1 MTRLGEQGGPGPE
14 LVLVAGRSGPE
25 AASPYPFPVIA
36 EVRGVT
42 APAHFSKLPDAMA
55 ALLKTLD
62 ALPLSPDQHG
72 YFAELFRPS
81 EVQSI
86 GHRLATHGE
95 VRAGAFLDLTPTVVR
110 LYPAGP
116 GTPQ

>member
-1 MTRLGEQGGPGPE
+1 MTGIMRT
-14 LVLVAGRSGPE
+14 
-25 AASPYPFPVIA
+25 ASLNVPYPFPVIV
-36 EVRGVT
+36 EVRDV
-42 APAHFSKLPDAMA
+42 AVPARFSKLPDAMA

-62 ALPLSPDQHG
+62 ALPLGPDQQG
-72 YFAELFRPS
+72 YFAELFGPS

-95 VRAGAFLDLTPTVVR
+95 VRALAFLDLTPTVVR

-116 GTPQ
+116 GAPQ

>member
-1 MTRLGEQGGPGPE
+1 MGTE
-14 LVLVAGRSGPE
+14 LVLVAGRSEPVE
-25 AASPYPFPVIA
+25 ASPYPFPVIA

-62 ALPLSPDQHG
+62 ALPLSPDQQG
-72 YFAELFRPS
+72 YFAELFGPS
-81 EVQSI
+81 EAQSI

-95 VRAGAFLDLTPTVVR
+95 VRALAFLDLTPTVVR
-110 LYPAGP
+110 RHPAGP

>member
-1 MTRLGEQGGPGPE
+1 M
-14 LVLVAGRSGPE
+14 
-25 AASPYPFPVIA
+25 IA

-42 APAHFSKLPDAMA
+42 APARFSRLPDAMA

-72 YFAELFRPS
+72 YFAELFGPS
-81 EVQSI
+81 ETQSV
-86 GHRLATHGE
+86 GHRLATYGE
-95 VRAGAFLDLTPTVVR
+95 VRALAFLDLTPTVVR

-116 GTPQ
+116 GTSR

>member
-1 MTRLGEQGGPGPE
+1 MTDT
-14 LVLVAGRSGPE
+14 VHTASAGT
-25 AASPYPFPVIA
+25 PYPFPVIA

-42 APAHFSKLPDAMA
+42 APARFNRLPDAMA
-55 ALLKTLD
+55 ALLATLG

-72 YFAELFRPS
+72 YFAELFGPS
-81 EVQSI
+81 AVPSV

-95 VRAGAFLDLTPTVVR
+95 VRALAFLDLTPTVVR

-116 GTPQ
+116 GAPQ

>member
-1 MTRLGEQGGPGPE
+1 MPLGDQRGPGTE
-14 LVLVAGRSGPE
+14 LVPVAGRSGPE

-55 ALLKTLD
+55 ALLKTLS

-72 YFAELFRPS
+72 YFAELFGPS
-81 EVQSI
+81 EAQSI

-95 VRAGAFLDLTPTVVR
+95 VRALAFLDLTPTVVR
-110 LYPAGP
+110 LYPAGT
-116 GTPQ
+116 GAPQ

>member
-1 MTRLGEQGGPGPE
+1 M
-14 LVLVAGRSGPE
+14 
-25 AASPYPFPVIA
+25 IA

-42 APAHFSKLPDAMA
+42 AAARFSKLPDAMA

-62 ALPLSPDQHG
+62 VLPLSPDQHG
-72 YFAELFRPS
+72 YFAELFGPS
-81 EVQSI
+81 ELPSV

-95 VRAGAFLDLTPTVVR
+95 VRALAFLDLTPTVVR

-116 GTPQ
+116 GMAR

>member
-1 MTRLGEQGGPGPE
+1 MTLGDQSGPGTE
-14 LVLVAGRSGPE
+14 LVLVAGGSGPE
-25 AASPYPFPVIA
+25 VASPYPFPVIA

-42 APAHFSKLPDAMA
+42 ASAHFSKLPDAMA

-62 ALPLSPDQHG
+62 ALPLSPDQRG
-72 YFAELFRPS
+72 YFAELFGPS
-81 EVQSI
+81 QVQPI

-95 VRAGAFLDLTPTVVR
+95 VRALAFLDLTPTVVR

-116 GTPQ
+116 EVPQ